1 MDPYKFQGVTAF
13 RTRSLP
19 RNTFTTHMPLPC
31 NFFLCKYLYHA
42 CLYNEKYYAG
52 KCMCM
57 YVCMCI
63 YLGVGEGIWVARVF
77 LGFGVREG
85 IWVASVFRMG
95 KGIWVATV
103 FLGFRL
109 G

>member
-1 MDPYKFQGVTAF
+1 
-13 RTRSLP
+13 
-19 RNTFTTHMPLPC
+19 
-31 NFFLCKYLYHA
+31 
-42 CLYNEKYYAG
+42 
-52 KCMCM
+52 MCM